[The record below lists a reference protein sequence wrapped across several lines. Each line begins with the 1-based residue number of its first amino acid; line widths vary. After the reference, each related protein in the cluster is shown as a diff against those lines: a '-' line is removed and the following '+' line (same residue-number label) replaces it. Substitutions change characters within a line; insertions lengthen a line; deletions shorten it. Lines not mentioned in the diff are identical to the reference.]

1 MDGRLVAVGIVE
13 YGIRDGLC
21 GGMDGSLVV
30 VGNVEYGIRVGKV
43 EYHCMGKVMGFV
55 VEWMVDW

>member
-1 MDGRLVAVGIVE
+1 
-13 YGIRDGLC
+13 
-21 GGMDGSLVV
+21 MDGSLVV
-30 VGNVEYGIRVGKV
+30 VGNVEYGIRVGNV